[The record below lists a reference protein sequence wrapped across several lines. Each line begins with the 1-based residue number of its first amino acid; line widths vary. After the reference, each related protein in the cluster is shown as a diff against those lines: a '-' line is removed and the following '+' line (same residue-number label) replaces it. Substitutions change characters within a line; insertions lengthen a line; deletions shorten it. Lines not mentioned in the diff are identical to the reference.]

1 MHLFFDLD
9 GTLTDSRP
17 GIMACMRHAMSAI
30 GREAP
35 SDDALLRFIG
45 PPTHDA
51 FRELLGSADVEL
63 NTRTITI
70 YRERYSTLGLFESS
84 VYPGIAA
91 GLARLQAAGYPLCVV
106 TSKPEVFANRVIDH
120 FELRRYFKH
129 VYGSELNGERSH
141 KGELISHVLA
151 SEGLTSAEAWML
163 GDRMH
168 DVRGAK
174 QNGVRVAGVLWGY
187 GSRAEL
193 SEAGAD
199 AIFESMPEL
208 VQAFTNG
215 ARRDDTAR

>member
-17 GIMACMRHAMSAI
+17 GIMASMRHAMNAI
-30 GREAP
+30 GRESP
-35 SDDALLRFIG
+35 SDEALLRFIG

-51 FRELLGSADVEL
+51 FRELLGSADLEL

-91 GLARLQAAGYPLCVV
+91 GLGALQNAGYSLCVV
-106 TSKPEVFANRVIDH
+106 TSKPEVFANRIIDH
-120 FELRRYFKH
+120 FELRRYFKR
-129 VYGSELNGERSH
+129 VYGSELNGTRSH
-141 KGELISHVLA
+141 KGELIAHVLQ
-151 SEGLTSAEAWML
+151 SERLTGADAWML
-163 GDRMH
+163 GDRLH
-168 DVRGAK
+168 DIGGAK
-174 QNGVRVAGVLWGY
+174 QNALRSAGVLWGY

-193 SEAGAD
+193 AEAGAD

-208 VQAFTNG
+208 VHAFTS
-215 ARRDDTAR
+215 